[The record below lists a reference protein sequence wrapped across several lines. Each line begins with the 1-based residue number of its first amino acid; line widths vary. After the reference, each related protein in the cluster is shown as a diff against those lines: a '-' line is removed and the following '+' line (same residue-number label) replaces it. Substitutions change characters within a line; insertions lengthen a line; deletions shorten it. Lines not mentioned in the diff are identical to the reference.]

1 MDVVDFA
8 QYLYKQ
14 FRTREEELVSALASD
29 LPKNWEEYKMIV
41 GEIRGLAHAQDEIK
55 ALLEKTS
62 YDTEELFSSKNNSRR

>member
-14 FRTREEELVSALASD
+14 FRTRENELTSALASD
-29 LPKNWEEYKMIV
+29 LPKNWEEYKTIV

-62 YDTEELFSSKNNSRR
+62 NDAEELFSSKNDSRR